1 MSLDRWTG
9 KEDEEHKHAQWNTT
23 QPWKWNN
30 ATCSHMYGPKD
41 YQTKYVREKNIMW
54 YYLQVQCNKN
64 NTDELIYNT
73 ETNSQILK
81 SNLWLPKQKRG
92 GGSDKLGDS
101 D

>member
-1 MSLDRWTG
+1 
-9 KEDEEHKHAQWNTT
+9 
-23 QPWKWNN
+23 
-30 ATCSHMYGPKD
+30 MYGPKD

-81 SNLWLPKQKRG
+81 SNLWLPKGKW
-92 GGSDKLGDS
+92 GDVMNQEIGNGIYTYYI
-101 D
+101 